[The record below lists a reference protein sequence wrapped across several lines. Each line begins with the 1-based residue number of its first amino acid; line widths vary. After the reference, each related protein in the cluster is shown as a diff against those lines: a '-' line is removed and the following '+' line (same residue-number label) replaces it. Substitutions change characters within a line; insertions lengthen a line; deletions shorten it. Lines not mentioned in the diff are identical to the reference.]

1 MSRRRGIGE
10 RCRRSGD
17 GRRRAPERYS
27 WLPRMGHSSPN
38 LGEDIMQLGREAARR
53 SGKEDR
59 HREPMEPAAMRVLI
73 PAAELAR
80 RVAELAGRIDA
91 DYRLAGGGGG
101 GRHGGRPRPQEDP
114 LIAVGVLKGSVFFLA
129 DLLKRLRVPVA
140 VDFLQ
145 TASYGAGG
153 ESRGEV
159 RIRKDLDL
167 AVRGRDVLLVE
178 DIVDTGFTVRT
189 ILDLLRFRGARSV
202 RLCALLDKPA
212 ARQVEVPI
220 DYRGFTIE
228 NVFVVGYG
236 LDYAERY
243 RNLPHIAVW
252 QPMSAPPPIP
262 ERSVS
267 GMQFHHT
274 DQAPAAI
281 GPYSQAVAVEGW
293 LYTSGQVGLDPATG
307 AIVEGGFEA
316 QARRALENLRQV
328 LASAGCGFADVVK
341 ATVYVVDLADFPR
354 LNALYGEAMGEHR
367 PARSTVQVA
376 ALPRGALLEIDLIA
390 RLPAAGRS

>member
-1 MSRRRGIGE
+1 
-10 RCRRSGD
+10 
-17 GRRRAPERYS
+17 
-27 WLPRMGHSSPN
+27 
-38 LGEDIMQLGREAARR
+38 
-53 SGKEDR
+53 
-59 HREPMEPAAMRVLI
+59 MRVLI

-101 GRHGGRPRPQEDP
+101 GRGGGRPRPQDDP

-153 ESRGEV
+153 EHRGEL

-167 AVRGRDVLLVE
+167 SIRGRDVLLVE

-189 ILDLLRFRGARSV
+189 ILDLLRHRGARSV
-202 RLCALLDKPA
+202 RLCALLDKAA

-220 DYRGFTIE
+220 DYRGFAIE

-236 LDYAERY
+236 LDHGERY
-243 RNLPHIAVW
+243 RNLPYIAVW
-252 QPMSAPPPIP
+252 PAAEGEPPAAPTPPTSP
-262 ERSVS
+262 TSERSMS
-267 GMQFHHT
+267 GMHFHHT

-281 GPYSQAVAVEGW
+281 GPYSQAVSVDGW

-307 AIVEGGFEA
+307 ELVAGGFEA

-328 LASAGCGFADVVK
+328 LASAGCGFSDVVK

-367 PARSTVQVA
+367 PARSTVQAA
-376 ALPRGALLEIDLIA
+376 ALPRGALVEIDLVA
-390 RLPAAGRS
+390 RLRPGAG